1 MVWHRWCALDFLLR
15 ITLFLCSGQE
25 WHFWELFCH
34 FYVAE
39 CDNSKNDVK
48 LLALTISASKSG
60 DKEPEWR
67 FWTSLWRL
75 KYSEAG
81 RKKPGFRFISMNF

>member
-1 MVWHRWCALDFLLR
+1 MYQIYLLM
-15 ITLFLCSGQE
+15 S
-25 WHFWELFCH
+25 
-34 FYVAE
+34 V
-39 CDNSKNDVK
+39 
-48 LLALTISASKSG
+48 LLAQLVAHHDHVLPNCRVRVLCRSSRPAGSLSASKSG

>member
-1 MVWHRWCALDFLLR
+1 MDSNVLDGSTSQASLSQAEFKSKPLLHRRARALLL
-15 ITLFLCSGQE
+15 LYALLSSFG
-25 WHFWELFCH
+25 HG
-34 FYVAE
+34 VA
-39 CDNSKNDVK
+39 D
-48 LLALTISASKSG
+48 SASKSG

>member
-1 MVWHRWCALDFLLR
+1 MSHWSQPSQHSVPS
-15 ITLFLCSGQE
+15 ITQVGRANLSQVE
-25 WHFWELFCH
+25 D
-34 FYVAE
+34 
-39 CDNSKNDVK
+39 CD
-48 LLALTISASKSG
+48 TGSASKSG

>member
-1 MVWHRWCALDFLLR
+1 MEKIGFDSGFGVFYTYICDKFGCVISIGKLRRDFK
-15 ITLFLCSGQE
+15 
-25 WHFWELFCH
+25 
-34 FYVAE
+34 AP
-39 CDNSKNDVK
+39 
-48 LLALTISASKSG
+48 ISASKSG